1 MTDWPFGALLPFC
14 ADLIE
19 CDPPWA
25 YALRSP
31 KGEGKSAQAH
41 YECMPLDA
49 IKALPVNQ
57 LARRDCWL
65 FLWATAPM
73 LPQALNV
80 MGAWGFTYKTRL
92 AWRKMTK
99 PGKNGEPG
107 KVRTGPGY
115 IVRTQHEDVLIGCVG
130 EPHYAKALPSLID
143 GVAREH
149 SRKPEEFYSLVEA
162 FAPRAYRA
170 ALFSRQSRPG
180 WQTWGNETTKF
191 DGEAA

>member
-1 MTDWPFGALLPFC
+1 MNPWPFDPLSPFC

-19 CDPPWA
+19 ADPAWEFAPR
-25 YALRSP
+25 LP

-57 LARRDCWL
+57 IARRDCWL
-65 FLWATAPM
+65 FLWTCAPM
-73 LPQALNV
+73 LDQGFEV
-80 MGAWGFTYKTRL
+80 MRAWGFTYKTRV
-92 AWRKMTK
+92 ACRKMTR
-99 PGKNGEPG
+99 PGKNGDPG

-115 IVRTQHEDVLIGCVG
+115 VVRTQHEDVLIGCVG
-130 EPHYAKALPSLID
+130 EPHYARALPSIID

-149 SRKPEEFYSLVEA
+149 SRKPDEFYSMIEA
-162 FAPRAYRA
+162 FAPRAYRVS
-170 ALFSRQSRPG
+170 LFSRQSRPG
-180 WQTWGNETTKF
+180 WMTWGSEKTKF